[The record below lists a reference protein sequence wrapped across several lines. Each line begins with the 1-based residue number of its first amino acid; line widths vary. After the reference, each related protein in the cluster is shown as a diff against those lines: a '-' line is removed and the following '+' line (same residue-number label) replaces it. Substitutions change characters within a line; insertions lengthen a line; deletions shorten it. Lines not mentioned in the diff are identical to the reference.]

1 VRWLQTASAP
11 SSRPR
16 DPHTTTIKGTREVGE
31 DLAGLKGTISM
42 SITNIT
48 SQLISRNIIATTA
61 GLDFEHLA
69 RSCLAN
75 GGHELTAN
83 EVKFLGGVLQQLK
96 WCPLTPE
103 QTNQLLDIVIL
114 VREGAQ

>member
-1 VRWLQTASAP
+1 
-11 SSRPR
+11 
-16 DPHTTTIKGTREVGE
+16 
-31 DLAGLKGTISM
+31 M
-42 SITNIT
+42 SIANIT
-48 SQLISRNIIATTA
+48 PQLISRNINAKTA

-83 EVKFLGGVLQQLK
+83 EVKFLGGALQQLK

-103 QTNQLLDIVIL
+103 QTNRLLDIVIL